1 MFTDANPAQF
11 KKIFIALGRT
21 DLRKGI
27 EGLSTIVNY
36 HFRKDPYEP
45 GTLFLFCG
53 RKADRIKGLLRE
65 PDGFLLLTMR
75 FDEKRFRWPRTEADL
90 LEISPE
96 QFIRLVH
103 GLEISDH
110 AFRKG

>member
-1 MFTDANPAQF
+1 MFTDANPLQF

-53 RKADRIKGLLRE
+53 RRTDRIKGLLRE
-65 PDGFLLLTMR
+65 PDGFLLLTMH
-75 FDEKRFRWPRTEADL
+75 FDEKRFRWPRTETDL

-96 QFIRLVH
+96 QFIRLVN

-110 AFRKG
+110 TFRKG